1 MKVVSKKNSCIDL
14 VIGEDIHSNEIIM
27 TYETTL
33 VGIFIGRRVND
44 AGLKRWVSEVWKVF
58 VDSIPEYFLLLPE
71 WIAFGFR
78 IVKDAS
84 TIVAGNWRW
93 DSTTLFLK
101 RWNPLFDPRIERYDI
116 VLI

>member
-1 MKVVSKKNSCIDL
+1 
-14 VIGEDIHSNEIIM
+14 M

-33 VGIFIGRRVND
+33 VGIFTGSRVND
-44 AGLKRWVSEVWKVF
+44 AGLKIWVSEVWKVF
-58 VDSIPEYFLLLPE
+58 ADSIPEDFVLLPE

-78 IVKDAS
+78 IAKDAS